1 MDIASMTTLIYN
13 IPDFKNWKNL
23 EWPHHNKREN
33 FPRKKSQFFPK
44 KNFSLLTCKNFFSQN
59 HYYTLIMKVNDKVIC
74 IRSNS
79 KNAKANG
86 QIPIYKYQI
95 YTVENIVLFNIIN
108 GYPNTI
114 KLKDVDS
121 YYSTELFRT
130 LKEYRRNK
138 LKKLSQKNNWF
149 SPKKKNSIF
158 TCKNFFWGK
167 LENTLKPGCPGRKM
181 LKFIVLETVAHIYL
195 STYVYTRMLAKPI
208 PEASSMM
215 FHNSKWKNNYY
226 YVQWIMVFLTQRKFM
241 LNTNR
246 TYYNKYISP
255 WDLRKI

>member
-1 MDIASMTTLIYN
+1 
-13 IPDFKNWKNL
+13 
-23 EWPHHNKREN
+23 
-33 FPRKKSQFFPK
+33 
-44 KNFSLLTCKNFFSQN
+44 
-59 HYYTLIMKVNDKVIC
+59 MKVNDKVIC

-138 LKKLSQKNNWF
+138 LKKLSQKNN
-149 SPKKKNSIF
+149 
-158 TCKNFFWGK
+158 
-167 LENTLKPGCPGRKM
+167 
-181 LKFIVLETVAHIYL
+181 
-195 STYVYTRMLAKPI
+195 
-208 PEASSMM
+208 
-215 FHNSKWKNNYY
+215 
-226 YVQWIMVFLTQRKFM
+226 
-241 LNTNR
+241 
-246 TYYNKYISP
+246 
-255 WDLRKI
+255 